1 MAQISYGTI
10 TITDTTDLEWF
21 YGTDLTHTS
30 GTAVANIVGAAVG
43 SMYLNTQTSLAY
55 KCTAI
60 AANGDQT
67 WQYVGNMA
75 SGAIN
80 NIEVGGKNLLYDTN
94 ASSFTPVD
102 GNGQKYISSANKI
115 SENALGTDWCKL
127 PDSPIS
133 EVKYGMK
140 FICTSTEKTVH
151 ECAFYV
157 GGGRIPWIEGQ
168 TYTFSCWA
176 KSESANELL
185 HLQLNNATILPENLH
200 TIRKSFNAANVWQ
213 KFSWTFTYVSATA
226 QVNINSISVP
236 NTVLYIGPSY
246 QILNTVYICAFQLE
260 TGNIAT
266 DWSDYI
272 KPNIIGGGRNLLHNT
287 ANIDLTDYTT
297 KPNIN
302 GYYNDGKNFGN
313 IEYRAS
319 TQATTEVTN
328 NGVGIKTTQIIDDT
342 TSTYCPYFRFGSSTN
357 DSAFI
362 QRASLY
368 GLKKGKTYTF
378 SADVECLLYSNVPSN
393 NENLYHLGIYL
404 YYWTGSAWSIHSNQ
418 NIIPFYYSDRYQ
430 NREGN
435 LVQVKT
441 PKSAHIS
448 FTFTIQENFEK
459 IHLIIRPGNNN
470 AGFSAQNDYIELK
483 NIKLEEGNS
492 ATDWTSA
499 PEDTEAII
507 NEAQA
512 NLSDNAERLDQISN
526 NIDQTNEK
534 FNLFNENIGASL
546 ISLQDSLRTISDT
559 IVIDPNE
566 TSPSITIV
574 AGTEGSNACV
584 RIEKD
589 RISFNKTE
597 TVDLDG
603 DETTTDDL
611 AAITSEVLYISSQE
625 EQGTIHINTAK
636 IDKSI
641 RIGNLEIFQYD
652 HGIAVRRY

>member
-1 MAQISYGTI
+1 MTESYGTI

-30 GTAVANIVGAAVG
+30 GTAVANIIGAAVG

-55 KCTAI
+55 KCTAV

-67 WQYVGNMA
+67 WQYIGNMA
-75 SGAIN
+75 SGALEAVQEAIDNIEIGGRNLIHNLATINLIN
-80 NIEVGGKNLLYDTN
+80 NYTRPNINGDTDSYIFGLSTGTITESVSGHGIRHTVTGATKPGLNFGTRTTADMGMYGLKAGETYTWSFDWKAKNLSGSPSDTTNYYMRAYCAYTLDNSTNKVDLYKTFYTYSKDN
-94 ASSFTPVD
+94 RGD
-102 GNGQKYISSANKI
+102 RGQEISGS
-115 SENALGTDWCKL
+115 G
-127 PDSPIS
+127 
-133 EVKYGMK
+133 
-140 FICTSTEKTVH
+140 
-151 ECAFYV
+151 
-157 GGGRIPWIEGQ
+157 
-168 TYTFSCWA
+168 
-176 KSESANELL
+176 
-185 HLQLNNATILPENLH
+185 
-200 TIRKSFNAANVWQ
+200 
-213 KFSWTFTYVSATA
+213 SWTFTIPDNA
-226 QVNINSISVP
+226 
-236 NTVLYIGPSY
+236 
-246 QILNTVYICAFQLE
+246 
-260 TGNIAT
+260 
-266 DWSDYI
+266 
-272 KPNIIGGGRNLLHNT
+272 K
-287 ANIDLTDYTT
+287 
-297 KPNIN
+297 
-302 GYYNDGKNFGN
+302 
-313 IEYRAS
+313 
-319 TQATTEVTN
+319 
-328 NGVGIKTTQIIDDT
+328 GIWLQF
-342 TSTYCPYFRFGSSTN
+342 SCNSSTN
-357 DSAFI
+357 S
-362 QRASLY
+362 
-368 GLKKGKTYTF
+368 
-378 SADVECLLYSNVPSN
+378 
-393 NENLYHLGIYL
+393 
-404 YYWTGSAWSIHSNQ
+404 
-418 NIIPFYYSDRYQ
+418 FY
-430 NREGN
+430 
-435 LVQVKT
+435 
-441 PKSAHIS
+441 A
-448 FTFTIQENFEK
+448 
-459 IHLIIRPGNNN
+459 
-470 AGFSAQNDYIELK
+470 ANDYVEIY
-483 NIKLEEGNS
+483 NIKLENGNK

-512 NLSDNAERLDQISN
+512 NLSNNAERLDQISN

-534 FNLFNENIGASL
+534 LNLFNENIGASL